1 MQLSGSGGIA
11 QIPIIGGEL
20 VKQWEAAIWDTSGG
34 TDELAQPVGTAVAEI
49 EALCR
54 PALAANVAVDGSNRW
69 WQRLVK

>member
-1 MQLSGSGGIA
+1 V
-11 QIPIIGGEL
+11 GGEL

-34 TDELAQPVGTAVAEI
+34 TDALAQRVSAAVFEI

-54 PALAANVAVDGSNRW
+54 PALAANVALDGSRW